1 MCGTDIWVWGEGAG
15 WGSCAPL
22 CVSLRSYYHSVYC
35 RGRSLCYLRSRGQQH
50 SHANQLINLQ
60 VNKMNIQEIKALAG
74 ENTADYANKA
84 AMGYLDKSRETDCE
98 KDKQYYLY
106 QYELAMAVYSA
117 HNAEYWA
124 ESAETTRNASFYSD
138 ESEQEFDAQSRDIDA
153 EYHRAQ
159 AELRFHRSQ
168 HHRQLWRDA

>member
-1 MCGTDIWVWGEGAG
+1 
-15 WGSCAPL
+15 
-22 CVSLRSYYHSVYC
+22 
-35 RGRSLCYLRSRGQQH
+35 
-50 SHANQLINLQ
+50 
-60 VNKMNIQEIKALAG
+60 MNIQEIKELAG
-74 ENTADYANKA
+74 ENTADYANTA
-84 AMGYLDKSRETDCE
+84 AMGYLDKSRAADSE

-124 ESAETTRNASFYSD
+124 ESAESTRNASFYSD
-138 ESEQEFDAQSRDIDA
+138 EAEQEFDAQSRDIDS

-168 HHRQLWRDA
+168 HHRRLWREA